1 MNDERARR
9 LGEYIK
15 AHREAQ
21 NLTILTLASRA
32 GIDDG
37 GLSRLEHGK
46 VPYPRPN
53 TLCAVATALHLPL
66 ADLYALAGY
75 VVPDELPSIKPYL
88 HAKYAELPED
98 VITELCDEIDYACE
112 IHRRRSG

>member
-21 NLTILTLASRA
+21 NLTIVALAIKT
-32 GIDDG
+32 GINDG
-37 GLSRLEHGK
+37 GLSRLERGK
-46 VPYPRPN
+46 VPCPRPD

-66 ADLYALAGY
+66 ADLYTLAGY

-88 HAKYAELPED
+88 QAKYAELPED

-112 IHRRRSG
+112 IYRKRSG